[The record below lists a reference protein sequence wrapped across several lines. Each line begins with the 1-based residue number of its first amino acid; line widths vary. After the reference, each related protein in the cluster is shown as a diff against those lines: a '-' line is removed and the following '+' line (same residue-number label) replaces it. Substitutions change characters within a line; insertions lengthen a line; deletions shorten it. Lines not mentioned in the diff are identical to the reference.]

1 MIHSTAVVDDDA
13 QIGNDVEIG
22 PYACIG
28 AGVTLGDGCRVG
40 AHAVIEGPTEIGAD
54 NDIGPH
60 AILGRPPQDLG
71 YRGEPTRLE
80 MGAGNVVREFVTI
93 HRGTPKDRALTTVGD
108 HNMFMA
114 YSHVG
119 HDCIV
124 GNHVILANGATLAG
138 HVTVED
144 RVNIAGLCAIH
155 QFARIGEYAML
166 GGGTMAPMDIP
177 PYTMASGNH
186 ARLFGLNRRGLKRAG
201 LTGDEQQALRS
212 AYRVLFKSGLRLEE
226 ALTRLQ
232 DDGALQTPHVRH
244 LIGFIQS
251 SKRGITR

>member
-1 MIHSTAVVDDDA
+1 MIHSTAVVDDA
-13 QIGNDVEIG
+13 ARIGSNVEIG

-28 AGVTLGDGCRVG
+28 AGVVIGDGCRIG
-40 AHAVIEGPTEIGAD
+40 AHAIIEGPTELGAD

-60 AILGRPPQDLG
+60 AIVGRPPQDLG
-71 YRGEPTRLE
+71 YRGETTRLE
-80 MGAGNVVREFVTI
+80 IGARNIIREFVTI

-108 HNMFMA
+108 DNMFMA

-119 HDCIV
+119 HDCII
-124 GNHVILANGATLAG
+124 GNHVVMANGATLAG

-166 GGGTMAPMDIP
+166 GGGTMVPMDIP

-201 LTGDEQQALRS
+201 LTSDEQQALRS

-226 ALTRLQ
+226 ALAQLQ
-232 DDGALQTPHVRH
+232 QDSALETPQVRH
-244 LIGFIQS
+244 LIEFIQS

>member
-1 MIHSTAVVDDDA
+1 MIHSTAVIDDDA
-13 QIGNDVEIG
+13 RIGNDVEIG

-40 AHAVIEGPTEIGAD
+40 AHAIIEGPTEIGPE
-54 NDIGPH
+54 NDIAPH
-60 AILGRPPQDLG
+60 AVLGRPPQDLG

-80 MGAGNVVREFVTI
+80 MGAGNIVREFVTI
-93 HRGTPKDRALTTVGD
+93 HRGTPKDRGLTSVGD

-124 GNHVILANGATLAG
+124 GNHVVLANGATLAG

-201 LTGDEQQALRS
+201 LGSEEQQALRS
-212 AYRVLFKSGLRLEE
+212 AYRILFKSGLRLEQ
-226 ALTRLQ
+226 ALAQLQ
-232 DDGALQTPHVRH
+232 EESALQTPHVRH